1 MKEQPLKGQ
10 EIEPLSGSLL
20 GKVFLDRG
28 DQEVKHNV
36 LVTVSSPEGTKTVL
50 ITPDSIIETSPKHF
64 VDTPKERVVSGAERW
79 MKKIGRYTT
88 VATYLFAALLL
99 TFSAA
104 SVTGYV
110 KARVVLT
117 NSMEPTINPGDIV
130 ITANSDRVVPQIGSI
145 IAYQAR
151 QFNGTPVGVFTHRI
165 IGGNALD
172 GWLMKGD
179 NNPSP
184 DIQKPKGAD
193 ILGTVILTIPKL
205 GLLFNRRLLFT
216 LIPLLVGLWFVIDT
230 LKGRSNE

>member
-10 EIEPLSGSLL
+10 VIEPLSGSLF
-20 GKVFLDRG
+20 GDVILDRG
-28 DQEVKHNV
+28 DQEITHNI
-36 LVTVSSPEGTKTVL
+36 LVTTSSPLGAKSVL

-64 VDTPKERVVSGAERW
+64 VETPKERVVSGTELW
-79 MKKIGRYTT
+79 MKKLGRYTT

-130 ITANSDRVVPQIGSI
+130 ITANSERVVPQVGSI
-145 IAYQAR
+145 SAYQAR
-151 QFNGTPVGVFTHRI
+151 QFSGAPVGVFTHRI

-184 DIQKPKGAD
+184 DLQKPKGAD
-193 ILGTVILTIPKL
+193 VLGTVIWTIPKL

-216 LIPLLVGLWFVIDT
+216 LIPLLVGAWFVIDT
-230 LKGRSNE
+230 LKGGARD

>member
-10 EIEPLSGSLL
+10 LIEPLSGSLL
-20 GKVFLDRG
+20 GDVYLDRG
-28 DQEVKHNV
+28 DEDVKNNV
-36 LVTVSSPEGTKTVL
+36 LITVSSAEGTKTVL
-50 ITPDSIIETSPKHF
+50 ITPESIVETSPKHF
-64 VDTPKERVVSGAERW
+64 VETPKERVVSGTERW
-79 MKKIGRYTT
+79 MKKVGRYST

-130 ITANSDRVVPQIGSI
+130 ITADSNRVVPQIGSI

-165 IGGNALD
+165 VGGNALD

-230 LKGRSNE
+230 LKGGEND

>member
-10 EIEPLSGSLL
+10 VIEPLSGSLL
-20 GKVFLDRG
+20 GEVYLDRG
-28 DQEVKHNV
+28 VQDVKHNV
-36 LVTVSSPEGTKTVL
+36 LITVSSPEGTKTVL
-50 ITPDSIIETSPKHF
+50 ITPESIIETSPKHF
-64 VDTPKERVVSGAERW
+64 VETPKERVVSGTERL
-79 MKKIGRYTT
+79 MKKIGRYST

-110 KARVVLT
+110 KARIVLT
-117 NSMEPTINPGDIV
+117 NSMQPTINPGDIV

-165 IGGNALD
+165 VGGNALD

-230 LKGRSNE
+230 LKGGSND

>member
-10 EIEPLSGSLL
+10 EIEPLSGSLF

-36 LVTVSSPEGTKTVL
+36 LVTVSSPEGAKTVL

-64 VDTPKERVVSGAERW
+64 VETPKERVVSGAERW
-79 MKKIGRYTT
+79 MKKLGQYST

-130 ITANSDRVVPQIGSI
+130 ITANSNRVVPQIGSI

-172 GWLMKGD
+172 GWMMKGD

-230 LKGRSNE
+230 LKGGAKD

>member
-1 MKEQPLKGQ
+1 MKEKPLKGQ
-10 EIEPLSGSLL
+10 VIEPLSGSLFGEVL
-20 GKVFLDRG
+20 LDRG

-36 LVTVSSPEGTKTVL
+36 LITVSSTEGAKTVL
-50 ITPDSIIETSPKHF
+50 ITPESIVETSPKHF
-64 VDTPKERVVSGAERW
+64 VETPKERVVSGAERW
-79 MKKIGRYTT
+79 MKKLGQYST

-130 ITANSDRVVPQIGSI
+130 ITANSARVVPQIGSI

-165 IGGNALD
+165 IGGNGID
-172 GWLMKGD
+172 GWQMKGD

-230 LKGRSNE
+230 LKGGRDD

>member
-10 EIEPLSGSLL
+10 LIELLSGSLL
-20 GKVFLDRG
+20 GDVYLDRG
-28 DQEVKHNV
+28 DEDIKNNV
-36 LVTVSSPEGTKTVL
+36 LITVSSAEGTKTVL
-50 ITPDSIIETSPKHF
+50 ITPESIVETSPKHF
-64 VDTPKERVVSGAERW
+64 VETPKERVVSGTERW
-79 MKKIGRYTT
+79 MKKVGRYST

-130 ITANSDRVVPQIGSI
+130 ITADSNRVVPQIGSI

-165 IGGNALD
+165 VGGNALD

-230 LKGRSNE
+230 LKGGAND

>member
-10 EIEPLSGSLL
+10 VIEPLSGSLF
-20 GKVFLDRG
+20 GDVYLDRG
-28 DQEVKHNV
+28 NEEVKHNV
-36 LVTVSSPEGTKTVL
+36 LITVSSPEGAKTVL

-64 VDTPKERVVSGAERW
+64 VETPRERVVSGAERW
-79 MKKIGRYTT
+79 IKKVGQYSTI
-88 VATYLFAALLL
+88 ATYLFAALLI

-104 SVTGYV
+104 SLTGYV
-110 KARVVLT
+110 QARVVLT

-130 ITANSDRVVPQIGSI
+130 ITANSERVVPQIGSV

-172 GWLMKGD
+172 GWMMKGD

-230 LKGRSNE
+230 LKGGAND

>member
-10 EIEPLSGSLL
+10 VIEPLSGSLF
-20 GKVFLDRG
+20 GDVYLDRG
-28 DQEVKHNV
+28 NEEVKHNV
-36 LVTVSSPEGTKTVL
+36 LVTVSSPEGAKTVL
-50 ITPDSIIETSPKHF
+50 ITPDAIIETSPKHF
-64 VDTPKERVVSGAERW
+64 VETPKERVVSGAERLV
-79 MKKIGRYTT
+79 KKFSQYSTI
-88 VATYLFAALLL
+88 ATYLFAALLL

-104 SVTGYV
+104 SVAGYV
-110 KARVVLT
+110 QARVVLT
-117 NSMEPTINPGDIV
+117 NSMQPTINPGDIV
-130 ITANSDRVVPQIGSI
+130 ITANSTRVVPQVGSI

-165 IGGNALD
+165 VGGNALD

-193 ILGTVILTIPKL
+193 VLGTVILTVPKI

-230 LKGRSNE
+230 LKGGSND

>member
-10 EIEPLSGSLL
+10 LIEPLSGSLL
-20 GKVFLDRG
+20 GDVYLDRG
-28 DQEVKHNV
+28 DEDVKNNV
-36 LVTVSSPEGTKTVL
+36 LITVSSAEGTKTVL
-50 ITPDSIIETSPKHF
+50 ITPESIVETSPKHF
-64 VDTPKERVVSGAERW
+64 VETPKERVVSGTERW
-79 MKKIGRYTT
+79 MKKVGRYST

-130 ITANSDRVVPQIGSI
+130 ITADSNRVVPQIGSI

-165 IGGNALD
+165 VGGNALD

-230 LKGRSNE
+230 LKGGAND

>member
-1 MKEQPLKGQ
+1 
-10 EIEPLSGSLL
+10 
-20 GKVFLDRG
+20 
-28 DQEVKHNV
+28 
-36 LVTVSSPEGTKTVL
+36 
-50 ITPDSIIETSPKHF
+50 
-64 VDTPKERVVSGAERW
+64 
-79 MKKIGRYTT
+79 MKKLSKY
-88 VATYLFAALLL
+88 ATIAGYLFAALML

-104 SVTGYV
+104 SATGYV

-130 ITANSDRVVPQIGSI
+130 ITANSTRVVPQVGSI

-193 ILGTVILTIPKL
+193 VLGTVILTIPKL

-230 LKGRSNE
+230 LKGGANG

>member
-10 EIEPLSGSLL
+10 LIEPLSGSLL
-20 GKVFLDRG
+20 GDVYLDRG
-28 DQEVKHNV
+28 DEDVKNNV
-36 LVTVSSPEGTKTVL
+36 LITVSSAEGTKTVL
-50 ITPDSIIETSPKHF
+50 ITPESIVETSPKHF
-64 VDTPKERVVSGAERW
+64 VETPKERVVSGTERW
-79 MKKIGRYTT
+79 MKKVGRYST

-130 ITANSDRVVPQIGSI
+130 ITADSNRVVPQIGSI

-165 IGGNALD
+165 VGGNALD

-230 LKGRSNE
+230 LKGGSNE

>member
-10 EIEPLSGSLL
+10 VIEPLSGSLL
-20 GKVFLDRG
+20 GEVYLDRG
-28 DQEVKHNV
+28 VQEVKHNV

-50 ITPDSIIETSPKHF
+50 ITPEAIIETSPKHF
-64 VDTPKERVVSGAERW
+64 VETPKERVVTGIERW
-79 MKKIGRYTT
+79 MKKFGQYST

-130 ITANSDRVVPQIGSI
+130 ITANSERVVPQIGSI

-165 IGGNALD
+165 VGGSALD

-205 GLLFNRRLLFT
+205 GLLLNRRLLFT

-230 LKGRSNE
+230 LKGGSDD

>member
-20 GKVFLDRG
+20 GDVYLDRG
-28 DQEVKHNV
+28 QEEIKNNV
-36 LVTVSSPEGTKTVL
+36 LITVSSPEGAKTVL

-64 VDTPKERVVSGAERW
+64 VETPKERVVSGAERW
-79 MKKIGRYTT
+79 MKKLGQYST

-117 NSMEPTINPGDIV
+117 NSMEPTIKPGDIV
-130 ITANSDRVVPQIGSI
+130 ITANSERVVPQVGSV

-172 GWLMKGD
+172 GWMMKGD

-205 GLLFNRRLLFT
+205 GFLFNRRLLFT

-230 LKGRSNE
+230 LKGGAKD

>member
-10 EIEPLSGSLL
+10 VIEPLSGSLF
-20 GKVFLDRG
+20 GDVYLDRG
-28 DQEVKHNV
+28 NEEVKHNV
-36 LVTVSSPEGTKTVL
+36 LITVSSPEGAKTVL

-64 VDTPKERVVSGAERW
+64 VETPRERVVSGAERW
-79 MKKIGRYTT
+79 IKKVGQYSTI
-88 VATYLFAALLL
+88 ATYLFAALLI

-104 SVTGYV
+104 SLTGYV
-110 KARVVLT
+110 QARVVLT
-117 NSMEPTINPGDIV
+117 NSMEPTNNPGDIV
-130 ITANSDRVVPQIGSI
+130 ITANSERVVPQIGSV

-172 GWLMKGD
+172 GWMMKGD

-230 LKGRSNE
+230 LKGGAND

>member
-1 MKEQPLKGQ
+1 MNEKPLKGQ
-10 EIEPLSGSLL
+10 VIEPLSGSLF
-20 GKVFLDRG
+20 GDVILDRG
-28 DQEVKHNV
+28 DQEIKHNI
-36 LVTVSSPEGTKTVL
+36 LITVSNAEGAKTVL
-50 ITPDSIIETSPKHF
+50 ITPDSVMETSPKHF
-64 VDTPKERVVSGAERW
+64 VETPKERVVSGAELW
-79 MKKIGRYTT
+79 MKKLSKY
-88 VATYLFAALLL
+88 ATIAGYLFAALML

-104 SVTGYV
+104 SATGYV

-130 ITANSDRVVPQIGSI
+130 ITANSTRVVPQVGSI

-193 ILGTVILTIPKL
+193 VLGTVILTIPKL

-230 LKGRSNE
+230 LKGGAND